1 MQPIIT
7 VADYLQL
14 INVALRTIPSEGVL
28 IEGEIADYRVSQGKW
43 INFMLKDEK
52 ADAMIA
58 CFATTYALHTP
69 LADGMKVHVRGY
81 PKVFERFGK
90 LSLNVEEVSL
100 IGEGAFAKAYQL
112 LKAKLEAEGLFD
124 AARKRAIPRFPER
137 IGLITSKEAA
147 AYGDFMRILGNRY
160 ASVTVLHAA
169 VHVQGQY
176 AVPEILAAFAQ
187 FNAMPLDERPDVLV
201 LTRGG
206 GSLEELH
213 AFNDEQVARA
223 VFSCVIPV
231 VVGVGHERDESL
243 CDFVADMR
251 ASTPSNAAE
260 RVVPDRRE
268 LAQSIRYATDR
279 IGASVDHAIDRR
291 TQRVV
296 RAVQVLDH
304 YMTGKMHA
312 VDGVRQRFRHAFDR
326 FRMSLVAT
334 VEHVHRRGMTVQQ
347 TYGFALAQ
355 AKNDV
360 TAMEKLLAS
369 VDPVRVLSRGY
380 AIVRKNGVVI
390 KDPAALADGET
401 INVQLAR
408 GAVDANVHRR
418 GGMPSVRKPA
428 HGQGGQTSLL

>member
-1 MQPIIT
+1 MTIFWIRRTASATMRGMSTPIIS

-28 IEGEIADYRVSQGKW
+28 IEGEVADYRVSQGKW

-58 CFATTYALHTP
+58 CFATTYALHTS

-100 IGEGAFAKAYQL
+100 VGEGAFAKAYQL
-112 LKAKLEAEGLFD
+112 LKTKLEAEGLFD
-124 AARKRAIPRFPER
+124 VARKRVISRFPER

-147 AYGDFMRILGNRY
+147 AYGDFMRILSNRY
-160 ASVTVLHAA
+160 AGVTVLHAA

-187 FNAMPLDERPDVLV
+187 FNAMSEDERPDVLV

-223 VFSCVIPV
+223 VFSSVVPV

-268 LAQSIRYATDR
+268 LAQSLRFAADR
-279 IGASVDHAIDRR
+279 MAGRLENILGRR
-291 TQRVV
+291 TQHID
-296 RAVQVLDH
+296 ASCH
-304 YMTGKMHA
+304 TFE
-312 VDGVRQRFRHAFDR
+312 RFFAQI
-326 FRMSLVAT
+326 
-334 VEHVHRRGMTVQQ
+334 GQQ
-347 TYGFALAQ
+347 
-355 AKNDV
+355 
-360 TAMEKLLAS
+360 LAS
-369 VDPVRVLSRGY
+369 HTRLLQSMDPVRVLSRGY
-380 AIVRKNGVVI
+380 AIVRKGGKIV
-390 KDPAALADGET
+390 KDAALLADGGA
-401 INVQLAR
+401 IHVQLAL
-408 GAVDANVHRR
+408 GDVDARVE
-418 GGMPSVRKPA
+418 RKVKSEKEKVA
-428 HGQGGQTSLL
+428 TGAQSSLL